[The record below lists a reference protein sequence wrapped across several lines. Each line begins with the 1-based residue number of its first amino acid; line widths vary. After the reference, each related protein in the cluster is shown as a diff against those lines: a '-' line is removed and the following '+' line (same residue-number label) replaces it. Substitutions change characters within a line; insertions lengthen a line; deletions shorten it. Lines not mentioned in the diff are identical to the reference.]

1 MNDIELKELGILSKR
16 YGFNNIL
23 DFSVWVEDNNLADAL
38 GIKGEDEEEDE
49 EDEIKEDK
57 NSRKY
62 RAKVF
67 ALEILSLPEVQKE
80 LKDNS
85 VTTLDKWEEWA
96 RKVRAKKQSKS

>member
-1 MNDIELKELGILSKR
+1 MSDIELKELGLLSKR

-38 GIKGEDEEEDE
+38 GIKGEDEEEY
-49 EDEIKEDK
+49 EIKEDK

-62 RAKVF
+62 RTKVF

-80 LKDNS
+80 LKENS

-96 RKVRAKKQSKS
+96 RKVRAKSKS